1 MVFLGCMPSSGT
13 AESYYS
19 FILVFWGTSKVV
31 VSIYILTNSARGF
44 PFLHTLSSIYCFDGF
59 WWLPFSPAWG
69 PFVVIWM
76 IQIEVSQKEKKQV
89 PHINTCVWTLEER
102 YWCTYLQG
110 RNREADVED
119 ILVETVGEGESGT
132 NWEGSVTFVMSV
144 TPWLPCIKE
153 IAGGKL
159 LCCTRS
165 SACRSVII

>member
-1 MVFLGCMPSSGT
+1 MV
-13 AESYYS
+13 
-19 FILVFWGTSKVV
+19 
-31 VSIYILTNSARGF
+31 
-44 PFLHTLSSIYCFDGF
+44 F
-59 WWLPFSPAWG
+59 WWLPFWPAWG

-132 NWEGSVTFVMSV
+132 NWEGSTDICNVSYTLTTMCKRDSWWEAALLYKEVSLSLCDDLGRWDGGGWRMAQEGRNICIHVTD
-144 TPWLPCIKE
+144 
-153 IAGGKL
+153 
-159 LCCTRS
+159 S
-165 SACRSVII
+165 SCRADTKKFAKQLYSN